1 MCEASARMPSP
12 TLAKVDDRIAG
23 AAQQALQTLLKN
35 RKCASFVSEVDPEQ
49 LGLVNYFE
57 VVTEPMCLEL
67 VGQKLQVTL
76 TMRSLAH
83 SHPLPCRKKHI
94 KLWVISCAMWSSF
107 SRTL

>member
-1 MCEASARMPSP
+1 
-12 TLAKVDDRIAG
+12 
-23 AAQQALQTLLKN
+23 
-35 RKCASFVSEVDPEQ
+35 
-49 LGLVNYFE
+49 
-57 VVTEPMCLEL
+57 MCLEL